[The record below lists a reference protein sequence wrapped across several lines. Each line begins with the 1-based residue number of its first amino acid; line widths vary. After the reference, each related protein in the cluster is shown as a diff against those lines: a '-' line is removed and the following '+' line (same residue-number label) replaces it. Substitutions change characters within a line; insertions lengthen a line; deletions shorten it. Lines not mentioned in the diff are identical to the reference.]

1 MTKKELYDALRPF
14 TDEIDI
20 VIVLPNRD
28 KTVCLYGVDFTVQYR
43 LDDVNRNGYL
53 ALEIVRGG

>member
-1 MTKKELYDALRPF
+1 MTKEELYDALRPF

-28 KTVCLYGVDFTVQYR
+28 KVDFTVQYR
-43 LDDVNRNGYL
+43 LEVNRNGYL